1 MRLSLQFSSS
11 GSASES
17 GSSHE
22 KCISDKKKVQQWDSK
37 CRLETEKDTADRLDR
52 TWTCLFLMF
61 ISGLQCSAS
70 ASAVRFQFERLLT
83 DRVTASSAFGSSA
96 WKRHH
101 NQAGYWASS
110 GVVEVKLSHFSVHC
124 ISERVWQIGGRAM
137 RSLTGLK
144 LVRKNY
150 FIF

>member
-83 DRVTASSAFGSSA
+83 DRLTASSAFRS
-96 WKRHH
+96 RHH
-101 NQAGYWASS
+101 HQAGYWASS

-124 ISERVWQIGGRAM
+124 ISKCVWQIGGRAM
-137 RSLTGLK
+137 MSLTGLK